1 MTSKLTFAWLALAAL
16 AYAPAQADDG
26 HNHDAAPAVSA
37 GPALPRFAATSE
49 LFELVGVVNGKQLT
63 VYLDR
68 FEDNA
73 PVKGANLELDIGGA
87 KVALKE
93 HEPGEFE
100 GSLASEVKPGV
111 TAVTATVVAG
121 KDSDILVTEL
131 DVHEEAHVD
140 AAHSHG
146 WREYAGWGAAALV
159 VIAALGWALRRWRS
173 SRQARVGG
181 VA

>member
-16 AYAPAQADDG
+16 SCAPAHADDG
-26 HNHDAAPAVSA
+26 HNHDAAPAASS

-68 FEDNA
+68 FNDNT
-73 PVKGANLELDIGGA
+73 PVQGAKLELDVGGA

-100 GSLASEVKPGV
+100 GSLASELKPGV

-121 KDSDILVTEL
+121 KESDILATEL
-131 DVHEEAHVD
+131 DVHEEAHAE

-146 WREYAGWGAAALV
+146 WREYAGWAAAAV
-159 VIAALGWALRRWRS
+159 VALGALAFAIRRLFAM
-173 SRQARVGG
+173 RQARVGG
-181 VA
+181 AA